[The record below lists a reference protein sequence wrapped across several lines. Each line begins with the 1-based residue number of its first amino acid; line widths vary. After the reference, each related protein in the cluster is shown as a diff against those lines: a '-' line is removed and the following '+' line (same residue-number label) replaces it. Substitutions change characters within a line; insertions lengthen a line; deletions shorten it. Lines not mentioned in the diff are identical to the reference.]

1 MNLLTV
7 IAFFVVTLLLV
18 VFVHELGHFIA
29 AKRTGVKVEEFG
41 VGFPPRLLAIRR
53 GETVYSLNAIP
64 VGAFVRSVAEDD
76 PTVPGSLA
84 SKGSW
89 ARLAVYAAGPVAN
102 ILLAFLLLS
111 AFFTLPEH
119 VIVGNGVMVYQVAEN
134 SPADEVGIGS
144 GDLIVEAGGEPIRT
158 WGDIQGR
165 INSGEE
171 GEEITLVLQSNEM
184 RREVSL
190 VPEFDADLGRRAIGV
205 TLCRNL
211 VGEVEVGS
219 PVDEAGLKPGD
230 TILSANGQIVYSEEG
245 MSDVLASVG
254 LGEEI
259 SLKALRQ
266 REEVTANITK
276 ESSSAPG
283 VMGMELLWV
292 DGAHIEKVRLP
303 LLRASYLAGIF
314 IIDMPSMIVASVPLI
329 REDPGKALVGP
340 IGAGQLTVEAVR
352 SFGPSN
358 VVYMGGII
366 SLGIAM
372 FNFLPIPPLDGAG
385 ILVALVEASR
395 RGKRLSPGMLHLA
408 YTIGT
413 TFLISLMVLVTYSD
427 LLRIITG
434 GSFGL

>member
-1 MNLLTV
+1 MNVITV
-7 IAFFVVTLLLV
+7 IALFVVTLLLV

-29 AKRTGVKVEEFG
+29 AKRIGVKVEEFG
-41 VGFPPRLLAIRR
+41 LGFPPRLLAIRR

-76 PTVPGSLA
+76 PAVPGSLA

-89 ARLAVYAAGPVAN
+89 ARLVVYAAGPVAN
-102 ILLAFLLLS
+102 ILLAFVLLS
-111 AFFTLPEH
+111 AFFTLPED

-134 SPADEVGIGS
+134 SPAEEAGIGS
-144 GDLIVEAGGEPIRT
+144 GDLILEADGEPIRK

-165 INSGEE
+165 ISSRKE
-171 GEEITLVLQSNEM
+171 GEEITLALQTNEI

-211 VGEVEVGS
+211 VSEIEIGS
-219 PVDEAGLKPGD
+219 AVDEAGIKPGD
-230 TILSANGQIVYSEEG
+230 TILSVNGQIVYSEEV

-254 LGEEI
+254 MGEEI
-259 SLKALRQ
+259 SFTAFRQ
-266 REEVTANITK
+266 REKVIANIIK
-276 ESSSAPG
+276 EPTSALG

-292 DGAHIEKVRLP
+292 DVAHIEQVRLP
-303 LLRASYLAGIF
+303 LIRASHLAGSF

-358 VVYMGGII
+358 VVYMAGII
-366 SLGIAM
+366 SLGIAL
-372 FNFLPIPPLDGAG
+372 FNFLPVPPLDGAG
-385 ILVALVEASR
+385 ILVALVERTR
-395 RGKRLSPGMLHLA
+395 RGKRLSPRMLHLA

>member
-1 MNLLTV
+1 MNVITV
-7 IAFFVVTLLLV
+7 IAFFVVTLFLV

-29 AKRTGVKVEEFG
+29 AKCTGVKVEEFG
-41 VGFPPRLLAIRR
+41 LGFPPRLLAIRR

-64 VGAFVRSVAEDD
+64 VGAFVRSVGEDD
-76 PTVPGSLA
+76 PAVPGSLA

-89 ARLAVYAAGPVAN
+89 ARLVVYAAGPVAN
-102 ILLAFLLLS
+102 ILLAFVLLS
-111 AFFTLPEH
+111 AFFTLPED

-134 SPADEVGIGS
+134 SPAEEAGIGS
-144 GDLIVEAGGEPIRT
+144 GDMILEADGEPIRK

-165 INSGEE
+165 ISSRKE
-171 GEEITLVLQSNEM
+171 GEEITLALQTNEI

-211 VGEVEVGS
+211 VSDIETGS
-219 PVDEAGLKPGD
+219 AVDEAGLKPGD
-230 TILSANGQIVYSEEG
+230 TILRVNGQIVYSEEG

-254 LGEEI
+254 MGEEI
-259 SLKALRQ
+259 SFTAFRQ
-266 REEVTANITK
+266 REKVIANIIK
-276 ESSSAPG
+276 EPTSALG

-292 DGAHIEKVRLP
+292 DVALIEQVRLP
-303 LLRASYLAGIF
+303 LIRASYLAGSF

-358 VVYMGGII
+358 VVYMAGII
-366 SLGIAM
+366 SLGIAL
-372 FNFLPIPPLDGAG
+372 FNFLPVPPLDGAG
-385 ILVALVEASR
+385 ILVALVERTR
-395 RGKRLSPGMLHLA
+395 RGKRLSPRMLHLA

>member
-1 MNLLTV
+1 MNVITV
-7 IAFFVVTLLLV
+7 IAFFVVTLFLV

-41 VGFPPRLLAIRR
+41 LGFPPRLLAIRR

-64 VGAFVRSVAEDD
+64 VGAFVRSVGEDD
-76 PTVPGSLA
+76 PAVPGSLA

-89 ARLAVYAAGPVAN
+89 ARLVVYAAGPVAN
-102 ILLAFLLLS
+102 ILLAFVLLS
-111 AFFTLPEH
+111 AFFTLPED
-119 VIVGNGVMVYQVAEN
+119 VIVGNGVMVYRVAEN
-134 SPADEVGIGS
+134 SPAEEAGIGS
-144 GDLIVEAGGEPIRT
+144 GDLILEADGEPIRK

-165 INSGEE
+165 ISSRKE
-171 GEEITLVLQSNEM
+171 GEEITLALQTNEI

-211 VGEVEVGS
+211 VSEIETGS
-219 PVDEAGLKPGD
+219 AVDDAGLKPGD
-230 TILSANGQIVYSEEG
+230 TILSVNGQIVYSEEG

-254 LGEEI
+254 MGEEI
-259 SLKALRQ
+259 SFTAFRQ
-266 REEVTANITK
+266 REKVIANIIK
-276 ESSSAPG
+276 EPTAALG

-292 DGAHIEKVRLP
+292 DGAHIEQARLP
-303 LLRASYLAGIF
+303 LIRASYLAGSF

-358 VVYMGGII
+358 VVYMAGII
-366 SLGIAM
+366 SLGIAL
-372 FNFLPIPPLDGAG
+372 FNFLPVPPLDGAG
-385 ILVALVEASR
+385 ILVALVERTR
-395 RGKRLSPGMLHLA
+395 RGKRLSPRMLHLA